1 MSEVKIKALIVDD
14 EPLARSMVRCMA
26 DGHAGIELVGESE
39 SGQEAIAAI
48 RTLKPDL
55 IFLDVQMPGGDGF
68 TVIEALASEH
78 LPHVIFITA
87 YDQYAV
93 RAFEVH
99 AIDYLLK
106 PFDRDR
112 FEQALRRAVRQ
123 IETER
128 SGELN
133 ERIFS
138 LLAERRPP
146 APYLERFIIKTEGRV
161 FFLKAGEIEWVEA
174 EGNYVVLHAGGKGH
188 LFREAISSLETRL
201 DPRRFQRIGRSA
213 IVNIDCV
220 RELQPWF
227 RGDYK
232 IILHDGTELKLSHR
246 FRDNLNK
253 YLGGSL

>member
-1 MSEVKIKALIVDD
+1 MSDGKIRALIVDD
-14 EPLARSMVRCMA
+14 ERLARLMTRRML
-26 DGHAGIELVGESE
+26 DGHANVELIGECE
-39 SGQEAIAAI
+39 SGEEAVASI

-55 IFLDVQMPGGDGF
+55 VFLDVQMPGLDGF
-68 TVIEALASEH
+68 AVIETLASERM
-78 LPHVIFITA
+78 PQIIFITA

-93 RAFEVH
+93 RAFDVH
-99 AIDYLLK
+99 ALDYLLK

-123 IETER
+123 IETEQ

-133 ERIFS
+133 ERILS
-138 LLAERRPP
+138 MLAGREPR
-146 APYLERFIIKTEGRV
+146 YLERFIIKTEGRV
-161 FFLKAGEIEWVEA
+161 FFLKADEIEWIEA
-174 EGNYVVLHAGGKGH
+174 EGNYVVLHASGKGH
-188 LFREAISSLETRL
+188 LFREAISSLETKL
-201 DPRRFQRIGRSA
+201 DPRKFQRVGRSA
-213 IVNIDCV
+213 IVNLDSI

-253 YLGGSL
+253 HLGGSL